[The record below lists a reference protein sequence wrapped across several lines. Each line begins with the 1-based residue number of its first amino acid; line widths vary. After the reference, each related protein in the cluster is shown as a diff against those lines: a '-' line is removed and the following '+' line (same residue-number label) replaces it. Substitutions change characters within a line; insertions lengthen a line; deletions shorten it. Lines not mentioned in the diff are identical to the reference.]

1 MSSRVPLSPGRRPC
15 HTPSG
20 DVCRLSRPGCPN
32 CCGPWRRWNTA
43 LPHSKPSRRAP
54 RKSPS
59 MDDATAPPASTSSP
73 LVIDSLAI
81 QSYLPHRYPFL
92 FVDRIIEL
100 ERYKRAV
107 GLKNVTA
114 NEPFFMGHFPERP
127 VMPGVLILE
136 AMAQVAGVL
145 AFYSLGGRRDYIPL
159 FTGIDKAR
167 FRTPVVPGDQLRMEL
182 EVLR

>member
-1 MSSRVPLSPGRRPC
+1 
-15 HTPSG
+15 
-20 DVCRLSRPGCPN
+20 
-32 CCGPWRRWNTA
+32 
-43 LPHSKPSRRAP
+43 
-54 RKSPS
+54 
-59 MDDATAPPASTSSP
+59 MDDATASPASTSPS
-73 LVIDSLAI
+73 LVLDSLAI
-81 QSYLPHRYPFL
+81 QTYLPHRHPFL

-100 ERYKRAV
+100 EQYKRAV

-167 FRTPVVPGDQLRMEL
+167 FRAPVVPGDQLRMEL
-182 EVLR
+182 EVLRRRGDRIWAFAGTTTVNGKVAAEAELQAMMIVEHT

>member
-1 MSSRVPLSPGRRPC
+1 
-15 HTPSG
+15 
-20 DVCRLSRPGCPN
+20 
-32 CCGPWRRWNTA
+32 
-43 LPHSKPSRRAP
+43 
-54 RKSPS
+54 
-59 MDDATAPPASTSSP
+59 MDDAADIPAPTPSS
-73 LVIDSLAI
+73 LVIDYLAI
-81 QSYLPHRYPFL
+81 QTYLPHRYPFL

-100 ERYKRAV
+100 EQYKRAV
-107 GLKNVTA
+107 GLKNVTV

-145 AFYSLGGRRDYIPL
+145 AFYSLGGRRDHIPL

-182 EVLR
+182 EVIRRRGDRIWVFVGTTTVNGKLAAKAELQAMIIAEQT

>member
-1 MSSRVPLSPGRRPC
+1 
-15 HTPSG
+15 
-20 DVCRLSRPGCPN
+20 
-32 CCGPWRRWNTA
+32 
-43 LPHSKPSRRAP
+43 
-54 RKSPS
+54 
-59 MDDATAPPASTSSP
+59 MDDATAIPAPPSSS

-81 QSYLPHRYPFL
+81 QTYLPHRYPFL

-100 ERYKRAV
+100 EQYKRAV

-182 EVLR
+182 EVLRRRGDRIWVFVGTTTVNGKLAAEAELQAMLIAEQT

>member
-1 MSSRVPLSPGRRPC
+1 MNDG
-15 HTPSG
+15 
-20 DVCRLSRPGCPN
+20 
-32 CCGPWRRWNTA
+32 TA
-43 LPHSKPSRRAP
+43 S
-54 RKSPS
+54 
-59 MDDATAPPASTSSP
+59 PASTPSSV
-73 LVIDSLAI
+73 VIDSLAI
-81 QSYLPHRYPFL
+81 QTYLPHRYPFL

-100 ERYKRAV
+100 EQYKRAV
-107 GLKNVTA
+107 GLKNVTV

-145 AFYSLGGRRDYIPL
+145 AFYSLGGRRDYIPM

-182 EVLR
+182 EVLRRRGDRIWAFVGTATVNSKLAAEAKLQAMMIVEQT

>member
-1 MSSRVPLSPGRRPC
+1 
-15 HTPSG
+15 
-20 DVCRLSRPGCPN
+20 
-32 CCGPWRRWNTA
+32 
-43 LPHSKPSRRAP
+43 
-54 RKSPS
+54 
-59 MDDATAPPASTSSP
+59 MDDAAAIPAPPSSS

-81 QSYLPHRYPFL
+81 QTYLPHRYPFL

-100 ERYKRAV
+100 EQYKRAV

-182 EVLR
+182 EVLRRRGDRIWVFVGTTTVNGKLAAEAELQAMLIAEQT